1 MDITIRK
8 ADIYKEVEKITSIT
22 GSSINMEDGSTL
34 YDKVWA
40 NEYDQDILDTF
51 WRNAVNT
58 VISLFIRYLD
68 KDTVKHNII
77 ETDRGEI
84 LSLKVKMP
92 ERFDRRLEGG
102 ICDLVSDLLATIVL
116 SGWFEL
122 KLPEKVKTYN
132 DKVIALSSE
141 IRGELLYRV
150 SPVRENR
157 KDYGLDNYIFD
168 QVYGKCTDCPSQG

>member
-1 MDITIRK
+1 M
-8 ADIYKEVEKITSIT
+8 
-22 GSSINMEDGSTL
+22 
-34 YDKVWA
+34 
-40 NEYDQDILDTF
+40 
-51 WRNAVNT
+51 
-58 VISLFIRYLD
+58 
-68 KDTVKHNII
+68 
-77 ETDRGEI
+77 
-84 LSLKVKMP
+84 
-92 ERFDRRLEGG
+92 RLGLG
-102 ICDLVSDLLATIVL
+102 LATIVL

-132 DKVIALSSE
+132 DKAIALSSE

>member
-1 MDITIRK
+1 MIRCGPMNNFTTK
-8 ADIYKEVEKITSIT
+8 ESEDEDEDSGSEAYPDEVLKVLRGLKDGEVAD
-22 GSSINMEDGSTL
+22 
-34 YDKVWA
+34 
-40 NEYDQDILDTF
+40 
-51 WRNAVNT
+51 
-58 VISLFIRYLD
+58 
-68 KDTVKHNII
+68 NII

-84 LSLKVKMP
+84 FSLKVKMP

-102 ICDLVSDLLATIVL
+102 IFDLVSDLLATIVL

-132 DKVIALSSE
+132 DKAIALSSE